1 MALYTLADLHLA
13 ADVAKPMD
21 IFGGRWQG
29 HTEKIIKNWRA
40 LVAPEDTIVLGG
52 DISWGINLAEAK
64 GDFALIDS
72 LPGKKIILKG
82 NHDLWWSTM
91 NKITKF
97 VSASKMHRFLDENGF
112 TTIDFLH
119 NNCFFYE
126 KTALCGTRGW
136 PFEEDFA
143 DPHNEKIFKREL
155 LRLEASL
162 KLGAAANPEE
172 ILCFLHYPPLY
183 ASYRCGEII
192 ELLHKY
198 GVKRC
203 IYGHLH
209 GKSLSHAVTG
219 EQEGIEWKLVSG
231 DFVDFIP
238 IFLKK

>member
-82 NHDLWWSTM
+82 NHDLWWET
-91 NKITKF
+91 
-97 VSASKMHRFLDENGF
+97 ASKMHRFLDENGF

-162 KLGAAANPEE
+162 KL
-172 ILCFLHYPPLY
+172 
-183 ASYRCGEII
+183 

>member
-82 NHDLWWSTM
+82 NHDLWWET
-91 NKITKF
+91 
-97 VSASKMHRFLDENGF
+97 ASKMHRFLDENGF

-136 PFEEDFA
+136 FFEEETGGAHDG
-143 DPHNEKIFKREL
+143 KIMNREIG
-155 LRLEASL
+155 RLKTSL
-162 KLGAAANPEE
+162 DAAKNAGAER
-172 ILCFLHYPPLY
+172 IYCFMHYPPVFGKYECPRIVEML
-183 ASYRCGEII
+183 SD
-192 ELLHKY
+192 Y
-198 GVKRC
+198 GVSRC
-203 IYGHLH
+203 FYGHLH
-209 GKSLSHAVTG
+209 AESHKRAF
-219 EQEGIEWKLVSG
+219 EGLYGGVEYVLVAA
-231 DFVDFIP
+231 DYLNFDP
-238 IFLKK
+238 FLVMN